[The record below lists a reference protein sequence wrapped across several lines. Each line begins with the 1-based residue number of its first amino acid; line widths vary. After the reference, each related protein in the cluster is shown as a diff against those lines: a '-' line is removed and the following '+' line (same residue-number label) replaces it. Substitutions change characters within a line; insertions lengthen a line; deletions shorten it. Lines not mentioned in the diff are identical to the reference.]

1 MARERF
7 PTILFAD
14 EVMEPQ
20 IQQQQGEKTMGTAQA
35 QGELWG
41 VQVQNWANL
50 QEKMQ
55 LPAYKIVFDQ
65 TNVGRGTRLLDIGC
79 GSGLA
84 AQLAAKLG
92 AYVTGIDAS
101 KAELVI
107 ARERV
112 PAGDFRSGEMEEL
125 PYADASFDVVTGFN
139 SFQYAENPVNALREA
154 RRVVK
159 AGGYVAIVSWGRA
172 EDCEHVATFS
182 AVMACVP
189 HPPPGAE
196 SPFSLAEP
204 GKIEALMEQVGLT
217 PQVSGDVSCPFEYPD
232 DETAWKAISSPGPLI
247 GAIQY
252 AGEDNIKKAIL
263 DSLVPYKTK
272 NGGYRQENSFRYVIA
287 TA

>member
-7 PTILFAD
+7 PTILLAD
-14 EVMEPQ
+14 EVMKPQ

-65 TNVGRGTRLLDIGC
+65 TNVGRGTCLLDVGC

-112 PAGDFRSGEMEEL
+112 PDGDFRSGEMEEL
-125 PYADASFDVVTGFN
+125 PYEDGSFDVVTGFN

-159 AGGYVAIVSWGRA
+159 AGGYVAMVSWGRV
-172 EDCEHVATFS
+172 EDCEHAATFG

-189 HPPPGAE
+189 PPPPGAE
-196 SPFSLAEP
+196 GPFSLSEP
-204 GKIEALMEQVGLT
+204 GKIEALMEQAGLT
-217 PQVSGDVSCPFEYPD
+217 PRFEYPD

-252 AGEDNIKKAIL
+252 AGEDKIKKAIL
-263 DSLVPYKTK
+263 DSLVPFKTR

>member
-7 PTILFAD
+7 PTILLAD

-65 TNVGRGTRLLDIGC
+65 TNVGRGTRLLDVGC

-112 PAGDFRSGEMEEL
+112 PDGDFRSGEMEEL
-125 PYADASFDVVTGFN
+125 PYEDGSFEDGSFDVVTGFN
-139 SFQYAENPVNALREA
+139 SFQYA
-154 RRVVK
+154 
-159 AGGYVAIVSWGRA
+159 
-172 EDCEHVATFS
+172 
-182 AVMACVP
+182 
-189 HPPPGAE
+189 
-196 SPFSLAEP
+196 
-204 GKIEALMEQVGLT
+204 
-217 PQVSGDVSCPFEYPD
+217 
-232 DETAWKAISSPGPLI
+232 
-247 GAIQY
+247 
-252 AGEDNIKKAIL
+252 
-263 DSLVPYKTK
+263 
-272 NGGYRQENSFRYVIA
+272 
-287 TA
+287 